1 MVRTPEDI
9 IQAQLEAYNARDV
22 DAFLALHAED
32 AQLFALPENKL
43 IAAGQAQL
51 RERYSQ
57 RFSNPELHATVVQ
70 RIVRGNYVIDHE
82 EIVGMTPDA
91 VVKAVAIYELV
102 DEKIQRVWFIFD

>member
-1 MVRTPEDI
+1 MARTPEQI
-9 IQAQLEAYNARDV
+9 IQAQIEAYNARDL

-32 AQLFALPENKL
+32 AQLFALPENQL
-43 IAAGQAQL
+43 IAQGQAQL

-57 RFSNPELHATVVQ
+57 RFSNPDLHATVVQ

-82 EIVGMTPDA
+82 HIMGMVADA
-91 VVKAVAIYELV
+91 VVKAVAIYEIV